1 MYNGLERNCIF
12 EYQRTFMSGVDE
24 IDEKEIE
31 EVSNQKRDGL
41 MKQIMTREYLL

>member
-1 MYNGLERNCIF
+1 
-12 EYQRTFMSGVDE
+12 MSGVDE

-41 MKQIMTREYLL
+41 MK